1 MAERWPD
8 RRICELLGIDH
19 PIIQAG
25 MIYNS
30 GATLAAAAAN
40 AGCLGLIGAGSM
52 RPELFRSQ
60 IVKAKALTERPFGVN
75 LPLLYP
81 HIKECLEIA
90 IAEGIT
96 IFFTSAGS
104 PRRIAPRL
112 KQLGCV
118 CVHVVATP
126 ELARKSEEAGCDA
139 VVCEG
144 FEAGGHNGR
153 EEITTL
159 VLVPACVAA
168 VGIPVIAAGGV
179 ASGAQI
185 AAALA
190 LGAAG
195 VQIGSRFAVT
205 RESSAHTAFKE
216 AVVAAGPS
224 DTHLVLKKHV
234 PVRLLRNRF
243 RDTVM
248 ELEAQGADRAQLVE
262 LLGTGRA
269 RRGMLEGD
277 LDDGELEIGQ
287 VSGQI
292 ADVPTVAAL
301 VDRLLAEYDAAV
313 ARLTGAALDGG
324 DDR

>member
-1 MAERWPD
+1 MTG
-8 RRICELLGIDH
+8 RRTGNRVCAPRQIEH

-30 GATLAAAAAN
+30 GAKLAAAAAN

-52 RPELFRSQ
+52 RPELFREQ
-60 IVKAKALTERPFGVN
+60 IGKAKSLTDRPFGVN

-90 IAEGIT
+90 LQEGIT

-104 PRRIAPRL
+104 PRRIAPLL
-112 KQLGCV
+112 KKKGCT
-118 CVHVVATP
+118 CVHVVASP
-126 ELARKSEEAGCDA
+126 DLARKCEDAGCDA

-159 VLVPACVAA
+159 VLVPECVAE
-168 VGIPVIAAGGV
+168 VGIPVIAAGGI

-185 AAALA
+185 AAARV
-190 LGAAG
+190 LGAEG

-205 RESSAHTAFKE
+205 QESSGHAAFKD
-216 AVVAAGPS
+216 AVVAAGAG

-243 RDTVM
+243 RDEVM
-248 ELEAQGADRAQLVE
+248 ELEASGGGREELAE

-269 RRGMLEGD
+269 RCGMLEGD
-277 LDDGELEIGQ
+277 LAEGELEIGQ
-287 VSGQI
+287 VSGMI
-292 ADVPTVAAL
+292 DDVPTVADL
-301 VDRLLAEYDAAV
+301 VGRLLGEYDAAV
-313 ARLTGAALDGG
+313 ARL
-324 DDR
+324 

>member
-1 MAERWPD
+1 MTDRWTGN
-8 RRICELLGIDH
+8 RVCALLQIEH

-30 GATLAAAAAN
+30 GAKLAAAAAN

-52 RPELFRSQ
+52 RSDLFREQ
-60 IVKAKALTERPFGVN
+60 IGKAKSLTDRPFGVN

-90 IAEGIT
+90 LQEGIT
-96 IFFTSAGS
+96 IYFTSAGS
-104 PRRIAPRL
+104 PRRIAPLL
-112 KQLGCV
+112 KEKGCI

-126 ELARKSEEAGCDA
+126 DLARKCEDAGCDA

-159 VLVPACVAA
+159 VLVPECVAE
-168 VGIPVIAAGGV
+168 VGIPVIAAGGI

-185 AAALA
+185 AAARA
-190 LGAAG
+190 LGAEG

-205 RESSAHTAFKE
+205 QESSGHAAFKA
-216 AVVAAGPS
+216 AVVAAGAG

-243 RDTVM
+243 RDEVM
-248 ELEAQGADRAQLVE
+248 ELEARGVGRNELAE

-277 LDDGELEIGQ
+277 LAAGELEIGQ
-287 VSGQI
+287 VSGLI
-292 ADVPTVAAL
+292 DDVPTVAEL
-301 VDRLLAEYDAAV
+301 VGRLLGEYDTAV
-313 ARLTGAALDGG
+313 TRL
-324 DDR
+324 